1 MKQMILFSLLFL
13 LISCQKEPLPPAP
26 PPPPISGKLKV
37 QWQTPVTPDTSRHTS
52 RPECIIGENIVFS
65 SNFILPSATVQ
76 SLNAETGKEQWRYNG
91 FDSPIDGFVNFQV
104 SGIHD
109 KVIVNNWSYT
119 YALDANTGSRFWSS
133 IISGNSIG
141 GGSQGRLIGEY
152 LYKANFY
159 GPKPKSQSE
168 SVVRTH
174 YLSGNWDTLL
184 TITAP
189 DSFYLNIGLPVL
201 WINPVGDS
209 ILILRDGMLR
219 DVLATPYEGRYNLVN
234 IYAWNMTQ
242 KKFEWIL
249 NDFQDE
255 PFVGSLPIVDNNKLY
270 LITFKDL
277 YCLDL
282 ANGNVLWKQSFP
294 TQIGNSGMVLHKD
307 FVIVQSAFDGMWAID
322 KNTGLIRWFNR
333 DTYGSTFWLSY
344 FDGVVYFTSTGSSRL
359 WAVNAENGQTIWDE
373 VSPNA
378 YSNRTPDAGFAF
390 SDVVIDPDRRVLYI
404 ADRYYMMCIA
414 LPEL

>member
-1 MKQMILFSLLFL
+1 
-13 LISCQKEPLPPAP
+13 
-26 PPPPISGKLKV
+26 
-37 QWQTPVTPDTSRHTS
+37 
-52 RPECIIGENIVFS
+52 
-65 SNFILPSATVQ
+65 
-76 SLNAETGKEQWRYNG
+76 
-91 FDSPIDGFVNFQV
+91 
-104 SGIHD
+104 
-109 KVIVNNWSYT
+109 
-119 YALDANTGSRFWSS
+119 
-133 IISGNSIG
+133 
-141 GGSQGRLIGEY
+141 
-152 LYKANFY
+152 
-159 GPKPKSQSE
+159 
-168 SVVRTH
+168 
-174 YLSGNWDTLL
+174 
-184 TITAP
+184 
-189 DSFYLNIGLPVL
+189 
-201 WINPVGDS
+201 
-209 ILILRDGMLR
+209 
-219 DVLATPYEGRYNLVN
+219 
-234 IYAWNMTQ
+234 MTQ